1 MSTKGGTVDSDDLP
15 FTLFSP
21 ASNGKVT
28 WKCGYDEDG
37 KIISVFQYNDIDTGD
52 KDRNITVLPSL
63 TVAREVRRELVK
75 GDWLP
80 LKEHRTTFTTP
91 DGEQFDSI
99 LKYTA
104 RMAEQANI
112 PRKDKKLMKRMA
124 LEADKK

>member
-1 MSTKGGTVDSDDLP
+1 MSGKDSLP
-15 FTLFSP
+15 FAYFCP

-28 WKCGYDEDG
+28 WKCAYDEDG

-52 KDRNITVLPSL
+52 KDRNITVLPNMKEAMF
-63 TVAREVRRELVK
+63 TRDELIKSGWV
-75 GDWLP
+75 P

-104 RMAEQANI
+104 RMAEHANI
-112 PRKDKKLMKRMA
+112 PKKDKKLMKRMA
-124 LEADKK
+124 LAADKK